1 MKLLVGERADSSCVR
16 EGAKNA
22 EVRGR
27 LFPSDPTAEELVAVR
42 KVSADGRSR
51 ATINGAMDIEEALER
66 AEELYISAADRTFR
80 MLKAG
85 MSLGR
90 K

>member
-1 MKLLVGERADSSCVR
+1 M
-16 EGAKNA
+16 
-22 EVRGR
+22 
-27 LFPSDPTAEELVAVR
+27 T
-42 KVSADGRSR
+42 
-51 ATINGAMDIEEALER
+51 TINGAMDIEEALKR